1 MLNGLIYCFIMKKIL
16 IIDDDQE
23 LTSLLKELLELENYD
38 TSIASNGEEG
48 LKKYTEDIDL
58 ILLDVMMPVLNGFD
72 TLKRFRDKLNVITP
86 ILMLTAKGDEIDK
99 VMGLEMGADDY
110 LAKPFSERE
119 LLARIKAILRRFDQS
134 DLKVT
139 ENNESKVIK
148 VQDIEI
154 CQTTQEVICQ
164 SQEIPLT
171 GTEFILLT
179 YFSKNIG
186 KIISKNELSETVLGK
201 PLSQYDRS
209 LDMHISNLRKKLPT
223 RDNGMPR
230 FKTLRGKGYIFV
242 E

>member
-1 MLNGLIYCFIMKKIL
+1 
-16 IIDDDQE
+16 
-23 LTSLLKELLELENYD
+23 
-38 TSIASNGEEG
+38 
-48 LKKYTEDIDL
+48 
-58 ILLDVMMPVLNGFD
+58 
-72 TLKRFRDKLNVITP
+72 
-86 ILMLTAKGDEIDK
+86 
-99 VMGLEMGADDY
+99 MGLEMGADDY

-119 LLARIKAILRRFDQS
+119 LLARIKAILRRFDKS
-134 DLKVT
+134 DFRVS

-164 SQEIPLT
+164 AQEISLT

-209 LDMHISNLRKKLPT
+209 LDMHISNLRKKLPL
-223 RDNGMPR
+223 RENGMPR

>member
-1 MLNGLIYCFIMKKIL
+1 MLNNLIYYFIMKKIL

-58 ILLDVMMPVLNGFD
+58 ILLDVMMPILNGFD

-119 LLARIKAILRRFDQS
+119 LLARIKAILRRFDKS
-134 DLKVT
+134 DLKGIV
-139 ENNESKVIK
+139 NNESKVIK
-148 VQDIEI
+148 AQDIEI

-164 SQEIPLT
+164 DEEIPLT

-186 KIISKNELSETVLGK
+186 KIISKNELSESVLGK

>member
-164 SQEIPLT
+164 SQEISLT

>member
-1 MLNGLIYCFIMKKIL
+1 MLNNLIYCFIMKKIL

-38 TSIASNGEEG
+38 TSIALNGEEG
-48 LKKYTEDIDL
+48 LKKYNQDIDL

-72 TLKRFRDKLNVITP
+72 TLKRFRDKLNVSTP

-119 LLARIKAILRRFDQS
+119 LLARIKAILRRFDKS
-134 DLKVT
+134 DLRIS

-164 SQEIPLT
+164 EQQIPLT

-223 RDNGMPR
+223 RVSGMPR

>member
-1 MLNGLIYCFIMKKIL
+1 MKKIL

-58 ILLDVMMPVLNGFD
+58 ILLDVMMPILNGFD

-119 LLARIKAILRRFDQS
+119 LLARIKAILRRFDKS
-134 DLKVT
+134 DLKGIV
-139 ENNESKVIK
+139 NNESKVIK
-148 VQDIEI
+148 AQDIEI

-164 SQEIPLT
+164 DEEIPLT

-186 KIISKNELSETVLGK
+186 KIISKNELSESVLGK